1 MYKDQVEIAV
11 TQKKTF
17 EGIKNRTFLSD
28 LIILPKACI
37 LDYMHLCLEGGIKH
51 MLDLFFN
58 SSNHLSAFYLAHFVP
73 SIDKLLTQ
81 IKYTSS
87 FTRTQRSLHFHN
99 LYKASE
105 YRNLAFYSMIYIF
118 KNVLSDTY
126 YTHLIKYILFLR
138 ILTKDRITS
147 DDLEFSQMLINE
159 FISEFEHLYG
169 TINLK
174 YNLHAHL
181 HLPDQVSDLGPLH
194 KRSAFAGEGAF
205 HVYLKHFHG
214 AKNVCLQIAER
225 INLKMANENFLTNK
239 EISSIKKFELRQ
251 FAEKLVSNNTL
262 VNQMHDSFR
271 KTHSIVFSQ
280 LPLDQQL
287 IFRGKNLQNS
297 AIECAKKIRHNKKC
311 NYLLINT

>member
-1 MYKDQVEIAV
+1 
-11 TQKKTF
+11 
-17 EGIKNRTFLSD
+17 
-28 LIILPKACI
+28 
-37 LDYMHLCLEGGIKH
+37 
-51 MLDLFFN
+51 
-58 SSNHLSAFYLAHFVP
+58 
-73 SIDKLLTQ
+73 
-81 IKYTSS
+81 
-87 FTRTQRSLHFHN
+87 
-99 LYKASE
+99 
-105 YRNLAFYSMIYIF
+105 
-118 KNVLSDTY
+118 
-126 YTHLIKYILFLR
+126 
-138 ILTKDRITS
+138 
-147 DDLEFSQMLINE
+147 MLINE